1 MKTKNLLLMIIL
13 LFAAACSERTNDEG
27 IEDDKL
33 GFIDADVT
41 SEDTEFKIRAEYME
55 ERPGES
61 VKMNRS
67 FENAPPMI
75 PHTTS
80 GFFPI
85 EIDRNICLSCHMPDK
100 AKEVNAIPLPE
111 THMANIRPQ
120 LVLVDGVYQNPKEE
134 VAVHKLD
141 NLNNAY
147 FNCSQ
152 CHAPQTKVKVDIT
165 NLFTPE
171 FRAEFGISNSDLIKK
186 IDEGI

>member
-1 MKTKNLLLMIIL
+1 MGKKILIL
-13 LFAAACSERTNDEG
+13 LVLFIFISCTEQKKDNG

-41 SEDTEFKIRAEYME
+41 SEDTEFKYRAEYTLG
-55 ERPGES
+55 RPGKSTKLE
-61 VKMNRS
+61 RS
-67 FENAPPMI
+67 FENSPPLI

-85 EIDRNICLSCHMPDK
+85 KIDRNICKSCHMPEK
-100 AKEVNAIPLPE
+100 AKKVKAVPLPE
-111 THMANIRPQ
+111 THMSNIRPR
-120 LVLVDGVYQNPKEE
+120 LILVDGVYQNPKEGVNVE
-134 VAVHKLD
+134 KLTH
-141 NLNNAY
+141 LNNAY

-152 CHAPQTKVKVDIT
+152 CHAPQTEVKVDIT

-171 FRAEFGISNSDLIKK
+171 FRQEFGISNSDLIKR

>member
-1 MKTKNLLLMIIL
+1 MEKKIL
-13 LFAAACSERTNDEG
+13 ILVIMFTFITCSDKKPDEG

-41 SEDTEFKIRAEYME
+41 SEDTDFKIRAEYLT

-61 VKMNRS
+61 EKILRS
-67 FENAPPMI
+67 FENAPPLV

-85 EIDRNICLSCHMPDK
+85 TIKRNICLSCHMPDK
-100 AKEVNAIPLPE
+100 AEEVNAVPLPK
-111 THMANIRPQ
+111 THMSNIRPQ
-120 LVLVDGVYQNPKEE
+120 LVLVNGVYQNPDDI
-134 VAVHKLD
+134 VVVNKLED
-141 NLNNAY
+141 LNNAY

-152 CHAPQTKVKVDIT
+152 CHTPQTKVKVDIT

-171 FRAEFGISNSDLIKK
+171 FREKFGISSSDLIDK
-186 IDEGI
+186 IDEGV

>member
-1 MKTKNLLLMIIL
+1 MKTKILLLLIIL
-13 LFAAACSERTNDEG
+13 AFAACNNKYVDEG

-41 SEDTEFKIRAEYME
+41 SEDTEFKTRAEYMGG
-55 ERPGES
+55 RPGES
-61 VKMNRS
+61 PTFERS

-85 EIDRNICLSCHMPDK
+85 KIDRNICLSCHMPDK

-111 THMANIRPQ
+111 THMSNIRTQ
-120 LVLVDGVYQNPKEE
+120 MTFVNGIYQSADETV
-134 VAVHKLD
+134 VAKKLD

-152 CHAPQTKVKVDIT
+152 CHAPQTEVKIDIT

-171 FRAEFGISNSDLIKK
+171 FRDEFGITNSDLIKR

>member
-1 MKTKNLLLMIIL
+1 MKTKILLLMGL
-13 LFAAACSERTNDEG
+13 FLFAAACSDKKTDDG

-41 SEDTEFKIRAEYME
+41 SEDTEFKTRAEYME

-61 VKMNRS
+61 SKLDRS

-75 PHTTS
+75 PHTTL

-100 AKEVNAIPLPE
+100 AKEVEAVPLPE

-120 LVLVDGVYQNPKEE
+120 LVLVDGIYENPKDE
-134 VAVHKLD
+134 VVVDKLD
-141 NLNNAY
+141 HLNNAY

-152 CHAPQTKVKVDIT
+152 CHAPQTKVRVDIT

-171 FRAEFGISNSDLIKK
+171 FREEFGITTSDLIKRM
-186 IDEGI
+186 DEGI